1 MDPHKALANAI
12 VKQAVI
18 DWRKAMKC
26 LQNHPKKKKKQNAL
40 ADIVDTESFF
50 LSEWFELLTD
60 VDGKALLSLLR
71 KAFTNDG

>member
-26 LQNHPKKKKKQNAL
+26 MQNNPKKKKKQDAL
-40 ADIVDTESFF
+40 TDIADTESVF

-71 KAFTNDG
+71 KEFTNDG